1 MPINHGSIQA
11 LREARNDI
19 SRKANNLLAD
29 KGDKLWSPEDQKA
42 FDGFADEMER
52 LDKQILSVQKMLD
65 VQAQKS
71 FADAPVLDDNK
82 AKNES
87 RKLYAKVLAQGVHS
101 LNAEERMKIQNTMST
116 TTTTE
121 GGYTVQSEVASELIS
136 AVKDYSGMRM
146 VAGSIQTG
154 SGNPLSYPTSD
165 GTAEEGEW
173 IGENTTATDLDITFG
188 TVGLNVFKASSKVI
202 TIPFELLQDSQ
213 IDIVGLINQRFADR
227 IGRTMNK
234 GFTIGTGTGQPNG
247 CVTASSVGKTGTTG
261 QTLTV
266 IYDDLVD
273 LIDSI
278 DVGYDD
284 GSLKFMFG
292 QPIRKVLR
300 KIKDTAGRP
309 IWTPS
314 YDAGISNRS
323 PDQLLGYDTQLNNH
337 MPVPAAN
344 AKSIAFGQF
353 KKYVI
358 RDVMQLTLFRFDDSA
373 FAKKGQVG
381 FLAWMRAGGNLV
393 DVSALKL
400 YQHSAT

>member
-1 MPINHGSIQA
+1 MNHGSIQA
-11 LREARNDI
+11 LREARNEI
-19 SRKANNLLAD
+19 SKKANNLLAE
-29 KGDKLWSPEDQKA
+29 KGDKLWSPEDQQT

-52 LDKQILSVQKMLD
+52 MDKQISSVQKMLD
-65 VQAQKS
+65 TQAEQS
-71 FADAPVLDDNK
+71 FSNAPLLDDNK
-82 AKNES
+82 VKNES

-101 LNAEERMKIQNTMST
+101 LTAEERLKIQNTMST

-154 SGNPLSYPTSD
+154 SGNALSYPTSD

-188 TVGLNVFKASSKVI
+188 TVALNVFKASSKVI

-213 IDIVGLINQRFADR
+213 IDIVGLVNQRFADR

-234 GFTIGTGTGQPNG
+234 GFTIGTNSGQPNG
-247 CVTASSVGKTGTTG
+247 CVTAASVGKTGTTG

-284 GSLKFMFG
+284 GSLKFMFS
-292 QPIRKVLR
+292 QTTRKVLR

-337 MPVPAAN
+337 MPVPAAS

-381 FLAWMRAGGNLV
+381 FLAWMRAGGNLT
-393 DVSALKL
+393 DTAALKL
-400 YQHSAT
+400 YQHSAS